1 MPRLAAILALMLAAS
16 GAAAEGTP
24 RSGRL
29 YDELA
34 AMDRELFA
42 AAFVDCD
49 QAKFR
54 SLFTED
60 AEFYHDLDGAKT
72 GNAVTTL
79 GDCPRDRGVRRVLVE
94 GSLEVWPVKDYGA
107 IQTGRHMFVT
117 VGQEEAGIAKFVHL
131 WRHSDGQWR
140 LARVLSFDHH
150 PMTEQDGTPTPATQP

>member
-1 MPRLAAILALMLAAS
+1 MRRLASVLMLTLAVSAAS
-16 GAAAEGTP
+16 AEDTP

-49 QAKFR
+49 QAKFKA
-54 SLFTED
+54 LFTEA

-72 GNAVTTL
+72 CEAVTTL
-79 GDCPRDRGVRRVLVE
+79 GGCPRDRGVKRVLVE
-94 GSLEVWPVKDYGA
+94 GSLEVYPVKDYGA

-117 VGQEEAGIAKFVHL
+117 AGQEEVGIAKFVHL

-140 LARVLSFDHH
+140 LARVLSFDHRVK
-150 PMTEQDGTPTPATQP
+150 TDQDGKPSPAAQP